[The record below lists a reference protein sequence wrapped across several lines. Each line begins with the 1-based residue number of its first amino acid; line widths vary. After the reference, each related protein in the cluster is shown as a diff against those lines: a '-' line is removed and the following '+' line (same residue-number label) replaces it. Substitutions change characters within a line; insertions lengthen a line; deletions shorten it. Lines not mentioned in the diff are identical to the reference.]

1 VTTKRR
7 SKIFGASI
15 ASAVGTGLSRVLG
28 AVRDIAIG
36 HVFGAGRASDAFWM
50 AWTVPSLFRR
60 FVADEGLTGALIP
73 GVTQAEQEAGTEEAR
88 RLANG
93 ALLALL
99 AAGAVICAAGMI
111 GAPWLVRLI
120 APGFADEPGKLELT
134 ITLTRWLFPFVVCV
148 SLVSYCEGLLNVR
161 GHFFVPKVAPGIVS
175 GCIAA
180 AALLLA
186 NDFEEPVL
194 ALAVG
199 ALVGGVAHLLVCI
212 PPLVARWGLPRPSV
226 RGMRGARFRFFFGE
240 MGKVAAIGLI
250 AQLNVV
256 LLRVLASF
264 LEEGAMTHY
273 WYANRLVDLSQGT
286 IAVAVGS
293 ALLPAVARDAAEQN
307 WEGFREN
314 FAEAARLVALV
325 LVPVACLL
333 IGLGR
338 PIVSILF
345 LHGEFSVYAV
355 DRTAA
360 TLRFLVPFMVA
371 LGGIQIVKKAYF
383 ALDDRTTLLVV
394 GACGLVF
401 TAAAGYLLSARIGV
415 EGLGL
420 ALSISGVAQ
429 LVAYLGIL
437 RFKMGEKLG
446 LAALVGPL
454 LRISVASVPAAAVAV
469 GICAFGD
476 WNQGPVSLRNWAVL
490 ATAGL
495 TASAVYVA
503 LVRALGV
510 GKTVRS

>member
-1 VTTKRR
+1 
-7 SKIFGASI
+7 
-15 ASAVGTGLSRVLG
+15 
-28 AVRDIAIG
+28 
-36 HVFGAGRASDAFWM
+36 M
-50 AWTVPSLFRR
+50 
-60 FVADEGLTGALIP
+60 
-73 GVTQAEQEAGTEEAR
+73 
-88 RLANG
+88 
-93 ALLALL
+93 
-99 AAGAVICAAGMI
+99 
-111 GAPWLVRLI
+111 
-120 APGFADEPGKLELT
+120 
-134 ITLTRWLFPFVVCV
+134 
-148 SLVSYCEGLLNVR
+148 
-161 GHFFVPKVAPGIVS
+161 
-175 GCIAA
+175 
-180 AALLLA
+180 
-186 NDFEEPVL
+186 
-194 ALAVG
+194 
-199 ALVGGVAHLLVCI
+199 
-212 PPLVARWGLPRPSV
+212 
-226 RGMRGARFRFFFGE
+226 
-240 MGKVAAIGLI
+240 
-250 AQLNVV
+250 
-256 LLRVLASF
+256 
-264 LEEGAMTHY
+264 
-273 WYANRLVDLSQGT
+273 
-286 IAVAVGS
+286 
-293 ALLPAVARDAAEQN
+293 
-307 WEGFREN
+307 
-314 FAEAARLVALV
+314 
-325 LVPVACLL
+325 ACLL
-333 IGLGR
+333 IGLAR

-394 GACGLVF
+394 GASGLVF

-454 LRISVASVPAAAVAV
+454 LKISVASVPATAVAV